1 MFWADSLGLKAV
13 RDRLLDF
20 QRQHG
25 EVWKPSALLD
35 RLANEGK
42 GFIG

>member
-1 MFWADSLGLKAV
+1 M
-13 RDRLLDF
+13 LDF

-25 EVWKPSALLD
+25 DVWKPAALLD

-42 GFIG
+42 GLTG